1 MNHRCHD
8 DGIAL
13 CEPMYYSYPNNK
25 NAYCVP
31 NQYMFGS
38 ELMVCPITSPQK
50 KEMGVGS
57 AEVWIPDGEYTD
69 IFTLQRYSGSQLL
82 TLNRELYS
90 IPVLAKSGA
99 VIPLSADSGNKCSN
113 PEKLEVWVFK
123 GNNEFVMYEDNGKTD
138 YAEHTAKTVFKNTF
152 DERTNTVKLTIEVEG
167 DLSVIPENRQYK
179 ICFKDIDCDDTE
191 LEFSREIVE
200 IEMEN
205 AKPLSAESPRNRVI
219 HIMSR
224 WQDSTRKK
232 NAAYEAFSNLTDR
245 NSLFRALYKAR
256 LPKPVF
262 DCIYEALSEN

>member
-113 PEKLEVWVFK
+113 PEKLEVWV
-123 GNNEFVMYEDNGKTD
+123 
-138 YAEHTAKTVFKNTF
+138 
-152 DERTNTVKLTIEVEG
+152 RW
-167 DLSVIPENRQYK
+167 PRRQ
-179 ICFKDIDCDDTE
+179 
-191 LEFSREIVE
+191 
-200 IEMEN
+200 
-205 AKPLSAESPRNRVI
+205 
-219 HIMSR
+219 
-224 WQDSTRKK
+224 
-232 NAAYEAFSNLTDR
+232 
-245 NSLFRALYKAR
+245 AL
-256 LPKPVF
+256 
-262 DCIYEALSEN
+262 